1 MLDMGP
7 TSAAGRPVVGLT
19 ATLVIQFGKVMFPL
33 MDVAGLMCSYTAH
46 AVRPDDDAILM

>member
-19 ATLVIQFGKVMFPL
+19 ATLVIQFGKLILPL
-33 MDVAGLMCSYTAH
+33 MDAAGLMCSCPAH